1 MKAKK
6 RNYTLHW
13 KQMEPYSFFI
23 VVATGPDI
31 DGIKKEL
38 RRAFTKPKNSDEPL
52 PHEYFDGAGV
62 DPANMHTKDECCIFD
77 EKSDNIVIY
86 FKDIRPPLP
95 TLAHELYHAVR
106 ESARNFGFEQSR
118 HDEAEA
124 YLFERAFE
132 YFAGKIEE
140 DRRAMTGAEQD
151 GKGGRNGK

>member
-13 KQMEPYSFFI
+13 KLMEPYNFFI

-38 RRAFTKPKNSDEPL
+38 KRDFKRPKTSTEPL
-52 PHEYFDGAGV
+52 PHEFID
-62 DPANMHTKDECCIFD
+62 NMFNQSEMHTMDGRCIYD

-86 FKDIRPPLP
+86 CKDIRPPLP

-106 ESARNFGFEQSR
+106 KSARNFGFEQSS

-140 DRRAMTGAEQD
+140 DCRAMTGAEQD
-151 GKGGRNGK
+151 KGGRK

>member
-13 KQMEPYSFFI
+13 KLMEPDNFFI
-23 VVATGPDI
+23 VVATGPGI
-31 DGIKKEL
+31 AGIKREL
-38 RRAFTKPKNSDEPL
+38 RRAFTKPEGSDEPM
-52 PHEYFDGAGV
+52 PDEYFDGAGI
-62 DPANMHTKDECCIFD
+62 DPSKMHTMDGRCIFD

-86 FKDIRPPLP
+86 CKNQFPPLP

-106 ESARNFGFEQSR
+106 ESARNFGFEQSC

-132 YFAGKIEE
+132 YFAGKVEE
-140 DRRAMTGAEQD
+140 DCRAMNGAEQD
-151 GKGGRNGK
+151 RGGRK